1 MLLKQTTGT
10 DVRQRGE
17 KYVSLVKLRT
27 KLSPPTPASR
37 TTTVYGASSRG
48 VIFLPII
55 GVGVRVAGLRCSLE
69 YIVWP
74 LLGDW
79 VA

>member
-1 MLLKQTTGT
+1 MLLEHRRGT
-10 DVRQRGE
+10 NVRQRGE
-17 KYVSLVKLRT
+17 KYVSLVTPQT

-37 TTTVYGASSRG
+37 TTTVYGASSRA

-74 LLGDW
+74 LPWDC